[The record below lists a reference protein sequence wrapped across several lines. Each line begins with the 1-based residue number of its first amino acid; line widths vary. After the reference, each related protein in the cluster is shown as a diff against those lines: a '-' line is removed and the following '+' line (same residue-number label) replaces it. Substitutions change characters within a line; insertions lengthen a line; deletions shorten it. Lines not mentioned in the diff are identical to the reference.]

1 MKNNIMLAMFS
12 ESRDMWKKFD
22 EDFRDMA
29 CMKNNIMLEPGI
41 EGGKELPKDE
51 ARSLSR
57 QDSKAR
63 WEERWMLPSL
73 QAPLKQLDLFNT
85 KDTELIRS
93 REDDTKM
100 EVSLDTAQYR
110 PDELKICVENGVVCV
125 EGRHEEKAEDGS
137 KICVENGVVC
147 VEGRHEEKA

>member
-63 WEERWMLPSL
+63 WEEGWMFPSW
-73 QAPLKQLDLFNT
+73 
-85 KDTELIRS
+85 TEDQMVYEATIESVDR
-93 REDDTKM
+93 RKG
-100 EVSLDTAQYR
+100 TAR
-110 PDELKICVENGVVCV
+110 VKFVGFGNS
-125 EGRHEEKAEDGS
+125 A
-137 KICVENGVVC
+137 
-147 VEGRHEEKA
+147 